1 MLLLVLLSLN
11 MQKKKPNI
19 EYIYV
24 GKSFLWTV
32 YFDSL
37 KTPQVVEVSGVK
49 FGYLD
54 YLNQNGDGKSGEL
67 YYKKGKLYYKNES
80 LNIDMKLDQKEYS
93 AKIDNQRQK
102 IFEINA
108 FNEISRL
115 KDSLSVDYKF
125 DWNVRND
132 YIYYRDN
139 HIPKKD
145 YKPDYIVVF
154 YKRLK

>member
-1 MLLLVLLSLN
+1 
-11 MQKKKPNI
+11 MQEKKPNI

-37 KTPQVVEVSGVK
+37 KTPKVVEVSGVK

-54 YLNQNGDGKSGEL
+54 YLNQNGDGNSGEL

-108 FNEISRL
+108 FSEISRL

-139 HIPKKD
+139 HILKKD
-145 YKPDYIVVF
+145 YKPNYIVVF
-154 YKRLK
+154 YESLK